1 MLVSERNGKSPRPRG
16 GNNAILLCY
25 TVYPE
30 EDHTAKKKKKAKK
43 QPKSGIRY
51 LTQSLES
58 SKETQTSHSV
68 PSKF

>member
-25 TVYPE
+25 AVYPE
-30 EDHTAKKKKKAKK
+30 EDHTAKKKAKK

-58 SKETQTSHSV
+58 SKETKTSHSV

>member
-30 EDHTAKKKKKAKK
+30 EDHTAKKKKK
-43 QPKSGIRY
+43 PKNNQKVEYI
-51 LTQSLES
+51 T
-58 SKETQTSHSV
+58 
-68 PSKF
+68 